1 MTNQSKIAGS
11 RSLRVIFQAVIA
23 VMLIVSTFAVTALA
37 DTLQSYEVKVI
48 DNGAETTIT
57 TTETEPI
64 EILTKAGINLS
75 ADDKINY
82 SDFSKGEGGTIVI
95 NRLSTI
101 KVEYNGNIQS
111 YNVYSATVKEA
122 LKELGIELNSETSVN
137 CSLTAPVKNSMVI
150 RVFKNA
156 TVNLTADDRTVRYT
170 NVKGT
175 VADLIALAGIKLDE
189 HDYTE
194 PALDTAL
201 TDGMDI
207 LVCRVEYKVK
217 TKTESVKYST
227 IKKKDKKLAKGVK
240 TTVTKGVKGKK
251 TVTYNIKYVN
261 GEVDSKEVLSQ
272 KTKKK
277 ATSKVVK
284 VGTKKVKG
292 AAKIKSNG
300 VNSRNGYKVGQ
311 VISGRYTH
319 YCACAKCNGNSRGI
333 TSSGKKIR
341 NGMKNP
347 YYIACNW
354 LPLGSVI
361 EADGVC
367 YTVTDRGGS
376 GLSRKGRI
384 DIFTPE
390 GHSACYKYG
399 TGKCKITILR
409 LGW

>member
-1 MTNQSKIAGS
+1 MTNQSKDAGN
-11 RSLRVIFQAVIA
+11 RSLRVILQAVIA
-23 VMLIVSTFAVTALA
+23 VFLILSTFAVTALA
-37 DTLQSYEVKVI
+37 DTLQTYEVTIVDGGVKS
-48 DNGAETTIT
+48 TIT
-57 TTETEPI
+57 TNETEPI
-64 EILTKAGINLS
+64 EILTKAGISL
-75 ADDKINY
+75 ADDDKVNA
-82 SDFSKGEGGTIVI
+82 SQLQRGEGGTIVI

-101 KVEYNGNIQS
+101 KVEYDGNIRS
-111 YNVYSATVKEA
+111 YNVYGATVEEA
-122 LKELGIELNSETSVN
+122 LKELGIELDADTSVN
-137 CSLTAPVKNSMVI
+137 CSLTAPIKDAMVI

-156 TVNLTADDRTVRYT
+156 TVKLTADDKTKKYK

-175 VADLIALAGIKLDE
+175 VADLINFAGIELDE

-194 PALDTAL
+194 PSLDTAL
-201 TDGMDI
+201 TDGMKV

-217 TKTESVKYST
+217 KKTESVKYT
-227 IKKKDKKLAKGVK
+227 TVKKKDKKLAKGV
-240 TTVTKGVKGKK
+240 TATVTKGVTGKK
-251 TVTYNIKYVN
+251 TVTYNVKYVN

-277 ATSKVVK
+277 ATSKIVK

-292 AAKIKSNG
+292 ASKIKSNG
-300 VNSRNGYKVGQ
+300 VDSKNGYKVGQ
-311 VISGRYTH
+311 VIDGRYTH
-319 YCACAKCNGNSRGI
+319 YCACATCNGNSRGV

-341 NGMKNP
+341 NGMENP

-361 EADGVC
+361 EVDGVC
-367 YTVTDRGGS
+367 YTVVDRGGS
-376 GLSRKGRI
+376 NLSKKGRI

-399 TGKCKITILR
+399 TGSCKITIQR

>member
-1 MTNQSKIAGS
+1 MTNQSKDAGS
-11 RSLRVIFQAVIA
+11 RSLRAILRAVIA
-23 VMLIVSTFAVTALA
+23 VLLIISTFAITAVA
-37 DTLQSYEVKVI
+37 DTLHSYEVKVI
-48 DNGAETTIT
+48 DNGAETTVT
-57 TTETEPI
+57 TNETEPI

-75 ADDKINY
+75 ADDKITC
-82 SDFSKGEGGTIVI
+82 SDFSRGEGGTIVI

-101 KVEYNGNIQS
+101 KLEYDGNIQS
-111 YNVYSATVKEA
+111 YNVYSATVEDA
-122 LKELGIELNSETSVN
+122 LKELGIELNSETSVS
-137 CSLTAPVKNSMVI
+137 CSLTAPIKNGMVI
-150 RVFKNA
+150 RVFTNA
-156 TVNLTADDRTVRYT
+156 SVALTADGTTTEYK

-175 VADLIALAGIKLDE
+175 VADLVTLAGIELEE

-194 PALDTAL
+194 PALDCAL

-207 LVCRVEYKVK
+207 LVCRVEYKVT
-217 TKTESVKYST
+217 TKTETVKYST
-227 IKKKDKKLAKGVK
+227 VKKKDKTLATGVTK
-240 TTVTKGVKGKK
+240 TVTKGVTGKK
-251 TVTYNIKYVN
+251 TVTYNVKYVN
-261 GEVDSKEVLSQ
+261 GEVAGKEVLSQ

-277 ATSKVVK
+277 ATNKVVK

-292 AAKIKSNG
+292 TSDMEPNG
-300 VNSRNGYKVGQ
+300 VESKNGYTLGQ
-311 VISGRYTH
+311 VISGKYTH

-354 LPLGSVI
+354 LPLGTVL
-361 EADGVC
+361 EVDGIC

-399 TGKCKITILR
+399 TGACKITILR